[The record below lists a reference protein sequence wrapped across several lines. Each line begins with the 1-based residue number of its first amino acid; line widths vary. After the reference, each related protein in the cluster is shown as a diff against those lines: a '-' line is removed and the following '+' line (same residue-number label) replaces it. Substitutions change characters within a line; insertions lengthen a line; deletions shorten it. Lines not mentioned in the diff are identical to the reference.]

1 MRDVIVVGGGI
12 MGLMTAR
19 ELARAGRS
27 VLLLDKAQPG
37 TGATWSS
44 AGIISPHGSSGAAD
58 LAGEAGV
65 RLRLPSYEMW
75 LDLPDA
81 LIEESG
87 MDPEFRLTG
96 VLLLAIND
104 EEKQVVL
111 DKAKTRQWGDTEWIE
126 PKDLSGEEPALSE
139 KLVGALLV
147 KGGNVDVR
155 RLGASLE
162 IACRRAGVEIRAGVL
177 TQEIVC
183 DKNYVRGVKTS
194 EGNFEA
200 PLVVICAGVGSAS
213 ILGAKPAPPVTPQRG
228 QLVALDAREI
238 GIRRVLMNVSDP
250 YFVPRSDGKLII
262 GATREFAG
270 EDTRLTAGGISLLLG
285 GAIEMIPALEK
296 APILETWTGFR
307 PLSSDHLPLIGEGH
321 IPGLFFCTGHGP
333 TGITPAPLSAALVT
347 SAITGA
353 ESSIDLA
360 PYDPRRF
367 A

>member
-1 MRDVIVVGGGI
+1 MTDVIVVGGGI

-19 ELARAGRS
+19 ELARTGRK

-37 TGATWSS
+37 TGATWAS

-65 RLRLPSYEMW
+65 RLRLPSYDMW
-75 LDLPDA
+75 LNLPDA

-104 EEKQVVL
+104 EEKRAVL

-126 PKDLSGEEPALSE
+126 PKILSGEEPTLTN
-139 KLVGALLV
+139 KLEGALLV

-183 DKNYVRGVKTS
+183 DENRVLGVNTS
-194 EGNFEA
+194 EGKIEA
-200 PLVVICAGVGSAS
+200 PVVVICAGVGSPG
-213 ILGAKPAPPVTPQRG
+213 ILGARPTPPITPQRG
-228 QLVALDAREI
+228 QVVALDAREL

-270 EDTRLTAGGISLLLG
+270 EDHRLTAGGISRLLG
-285 GAIEMIPALEK
+285 SAIDMIPALDK

-307 PLSSDHLPLIGEGH
+307 PLSSDHLPLIGESH
-321 IPGLFFCTGHGP
+321 ILGLFFCTGHGP

-347 SAITGA
+347 TAITGA
-353 ESSIDLA
+353 ESLIDTA
-360 PYDPRRF
+360 PYDPKRF
-367 A
+367 D